1 MAHVLVIDDDPP
13 LRRMLAEILR
23 LAGHTTTLAAD
34 GLEGAQ
40 FYRSNPADLVLCD
53 IVMRHSGLALIRILR
68 EQFPQCRIIS
78 MSGAKPHLLAYALES
93 GAVCALRKPFLPP
106 ELVELVAK
114 VLAMASE
121 ASLREEN
128 GPA

>member
-1 MAHVLVIDDDPP
+1 MTTI
-13 LRRMLAEILR
+13 RRCAGCSEILR

-68 EQFPQCRIIS
+68 EQFPQCRIIA
-78 MSGAKPHLLAYALES
+78 MSGAEPHRLAYALGS
-93 GAVCALRKPFLPP
+93 GAFCALRKPFLPS

-114 VLAMASE
+114 VFAMVSE
-121 ASLREEN
+121 ATPREEN
-128 GPA
+128 GPG